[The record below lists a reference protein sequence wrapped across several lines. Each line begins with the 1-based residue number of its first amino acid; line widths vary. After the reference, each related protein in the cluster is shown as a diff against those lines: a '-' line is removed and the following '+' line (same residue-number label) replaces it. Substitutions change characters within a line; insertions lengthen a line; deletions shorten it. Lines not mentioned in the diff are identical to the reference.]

1 MGKKRKKHTSEQ
13 KAAILREHLVDKVP
27 VSDLCDKH
35 GIHPTIF
42 YRWQKKMFE
51 NLPQLFDRERGS
63 RPSTLETQNQALRE
77 KLAHKDRVISEIME
91 DYIEVKK
98 TFGDR

>member
-1 MGKKRKKHTSEQ
+1 MGKRRKKHTSQQ
-13 KAAILREHLVDKVP
+13 KAAILREHLIEKTP

-35 GIHPTIF
+35 GIHPTVF

-77 KLAHKDRVISEIME
+77 KLANKNMVISEIME
-91 DYIEVKK
+91 DYVEVKK
-98 TFGDR
+98 TLGDR

>member
-1 MGKKRKKHTSEQ
+1 MGKSRRKHSSQE
-13 KAAILREHLVDKVP
+13 KAAILREHLIDKTP

-51 NLPQLFDRERGS
+51 NLPQLFDRGRKS
-63 RPSTLETQNQALRE
+63 RASALESRNEALRE
-77 KLAHKDRVISEIME
+77 KLAHKDMVISEIME
-91 DYIEVKK
+91 DYVEVKK
-98 TFGDR
+98 TLGVR